1 MRAVW
6 SFWSKPYERSQGRT
20 WGTPRHHLV
29 AWGLSHRLARA
40 HFEETMLVT
49 DSAGKRLLVDRL
61 GMEFDHVSTELDR
74 LDGVDP
80 GWWALGK
87 LVAYSLQ
94 EVPFIHLD
102 TDVFL
107 WKKPEAAVLDAPVF
121 AQCPELHGTGGELNP
136 QAIERLFV
144 RHGLS
149 LPPEWSWSASPDKA
163 WFREENCGILGG
175 NDLGFIRHY
184 ATDAIRIV
192 TDPSHSPAWTEIGRK
207 DGYNM
212 LIEQFW
218 LSACLEYHRSDPD
231 SPYREVQ
238 VRHIFPTMDDAFDPR
253 KAALAGFTHLLGDTK
268 SHPEVSSRLDRRL
281 AALDPVFHRRCERV
295 SQSN

>member
-6 SFWSKPYERSQGRT
+6 SFWSKPYLRTEGRT
-20 WGTPRHHLV
+20 WGTPRHHLM

-61 GMEFDHVSTELDR
+61 GLEFDHVSTELDR
-74 LDGVDP
+74 LENADP

-87 LVAYSLQ
+87 LVAYGLQ
-94 EVPFIHLD
+94 EVPFLHLD

-107 WKKPEAAVLDAPVF
+107 WKKPEPAVLDAPVF
-121 AQCPELHGTGGELNP
+121 AQCPEVHGTAGEVSP
-136 QAIERLFV
+136 QAIVRLFD

-149 LPPEWSWSASPDKA
+149 LPPEWSWSASRDGA
-163 WFREENCGILGG
+163 FFREENCGILGG
-175 NDLGFIRHY
+175 NRVDFLRHY
-184 ATDAIRIV
+184 ATEAVRIA
-192 TDPSHSPAWTEIGRK
+192 TDPVHAAAWTEIVRK

-212 LIEQFW
+212 LVEQFW
-218 LSACLEYHRSDPD
+218 LSACLEYHRSHPESAFRDV
-231 SPYREVQ
+231 EI
-238 VRHIFPTMDDAFDPR
+238 RHVFPSMDDAFDPR

-268 SHPEVSSRLDRRL
+268 SHPEVADRLDRRL
-281 AALDPVFHRRCERV
+281 ATLDPNFHRRCERV
-295 SQSN
+295 ALAN